1 MTILDRFR
9 LDNRVAIV
17 TGSNR
22 GLGKAVSLALSEAGA
37 QAAVVS
43 RNTEQASEGVG
54 ENIEILLMK

>member
-22 GLGKAVSLALSEAGA
+22 GLGKRCLSHWPKRALKWLS
-37 QAAVVS
+37 
-43 RNTEQASEGVG
+43 
-54 ENIEILLMK
+54 